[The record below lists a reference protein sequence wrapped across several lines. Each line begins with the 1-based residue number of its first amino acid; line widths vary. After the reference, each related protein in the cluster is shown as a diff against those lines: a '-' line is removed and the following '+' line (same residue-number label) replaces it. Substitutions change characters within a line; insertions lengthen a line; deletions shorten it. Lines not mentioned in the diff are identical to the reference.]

1 MNMNE
6 KDMPTI
12 NISIRDYYHGI
23 DNTKIAS
30 GGESIIC
37 TLGEDEKLYKFF
49 IDPRNP
55 ELTIDMPANKIR
67 KVQALYK
74 MHPKYMTTPTAL
86 ISIGSCVVG
95 YEMPRF
101 LDSTTFYKAGLSL
114 PEKIE
119 ALSKT
124 RDILKYFATLGITYG
139 DIKSNNILIDSNGN
153 ISFCDVDNVQVKTY
167 PIDLVVEF
175 LKLFSE
181 KYGKIDENADA
192 YMHNIFTLQ
201 QLGFPNS
208 TPTYREIV
216 KTVESGIY
224 PKGFEKEAY
233 PIFESMKTPENFN
246 GEYVIQYV
254 KK

>member
-1 MNMNE
+1 MNTNE
-6 KDMPTI
+6 KDIPII
-12 NISIRDYYHGI
+12 NISIEEYNDALK
-23 DNTKIAS
+23 NTKIVS
-30 GGESIIC
+30 SGESRIC
-37 TLGEDEKLYKFF
+37 TLGEDKKLYKFF
-49 IDPRNP
+49 VKPEQS

-74 MHPKYMTTPTAL
+74 MRPKYMVIPTAL
-86 ISIGSCVVG
+86 ISVGSSIVG
-95 YEMPRF
+95 YEMPRL
-101 LDSTTFYKAGLSL
+101 LDSTTFHQAELSL

-139 DIKSNNILIDSNGN
+139 DIQSKNILIDSNGN

-167 PIDLVVEF
+167 PIDLVVKF
-175 LKLFSE
+175 LGLFSE

-201 QLGFPNS
+201 QLRFPNPR
-208 TPTYREIV
+208 PTYHHIV
-216 KTVESGIY
+216 KTLESGIY

-233 PIFESMKTPENFN
+233 PIFESMKNPENFN
-246 GEYVIQYV
+246 GEYIIQYV